1 MRRRGF
7 VKALAA
13 IPAAPVLLAQQ
24 PPPQPAVVQPSTAAP
39 ERPPSDE
46 LPTLTPSVPDAAAEM
61 MPRYFSP
68 AQFSALRRLSGLL
81 MPPMNGVAGALDAK
95 AAEFLDFLISESPA
109 DRQHVYK
116 SGLDGLNSQ
125 AKQRFN
131 KAFVDLEA
139 DEANALL
146 APLKN
151 PWTFQDPADPVA
163 AFLRVAKQDVR
174 IATVNSRE
182 YGAVA
187 SSSVGRR
194 FGGGGIYWYP
204 LD

>member
-1 MRRRGF
+1 
-7 VKALAA
+7 
-13 IPAAPVLLAQQ
+13 
-24 PPPQPAVVQPSTAAP
+24 
-39 ERPPSDE
+39 
-46 LPTLTPSVPDAAAEM
+46 M

-81 MPPMNGVAGALDAK
+81 MPPLNGVSGALDAK

-109 DRQHVYK
+109 DRQQVYK
-116 SGLDGLNSQ
+116 SGLDGLNSLG
-125 AKQRFN
+125 KHRFN

-139 DEANALL
+139 DEADALL
-146 APLKN
+146 APLKK

-182 YGAVA
+182 YGATA
-187 SSSVGRR
+187 PTGVGRR
-194 FGGGGIYWYP
+194 SGGAGLYWYS